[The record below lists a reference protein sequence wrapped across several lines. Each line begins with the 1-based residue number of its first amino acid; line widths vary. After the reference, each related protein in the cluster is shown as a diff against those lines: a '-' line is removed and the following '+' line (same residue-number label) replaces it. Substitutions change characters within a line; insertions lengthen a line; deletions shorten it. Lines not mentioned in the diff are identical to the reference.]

1 MAQTVHLWIRGE
13 SVGEIQG
20 DSTITSM
27 NREGTIEAF
36 QFESSVRI
44 PIEAGSGSA
53 VGERSYSPITIT
65 KRIDR
70 SSPVLHQALCTNDPL
85 EVTIRFYRPN
95 PAGDGT
101 TEQFYTIQ
109 LRQARISSIK
119 TVSPNTLTDEGP
131 AFEEVSIVFGAINY
145 TYEPAGVEFED
156 EWRVG

>member
-13 SVGEIQG
+13 SVGEIRG

-36 QFESSVRI
+36 KLESRVKI
-44 PIEAGSGSA
+44 PIESGSGSA

-70 SSPVLHQALCTNDPL
+70 SSPILHQALCTNDPL

-101 TEQFYTIQ
+101 TEQFYTIR

-119 TVSPNTLTDEGP
+119 TVSPNVLTEEGP
-131 AFEEVSIVFGAINY
+131 PFEEVSIVFGAINY
-145 TYEPAGVEFED
+145 TYEPDGVEYED